1 MPAGSGRNK
10 ARGRGADALHLTRP
24 EATQVPM
31 LDIKLFRNDP
41 ARIKDAIAAR
51 GGDPAAVDEVV
62 RLDEAWRAAALRR
75 DELRNLRKVLSKEIG
90 QSKDPELR
98 AAKMKEVEAA
108 KEELEQVEAQEQPL
122 AEQRD
127 ALLLALPNLL
137 DEATPRGHSED
148 ENVVIETVGAPP
160 ALGFAPRTHWDLGS
174 EQHLID
180 FDRGV
185 KISGSR
191 FYVLR
196 GDLARM
202 QRGLIAWLL
211 NFHSDN
217 GYRELYLPFAVRGA
231 ALRGAGQLPKF
242 ADNLYHDAEEDFW
255 MVPTAEVPITGYHA
269 DEILDEEQ
277 LPLRYCAYTPCFRR
291 EKVSHGRDVRGIK
304 RGHQFDKVE
313 LYQLTRPEDSAA
325 ALEEMRAHVARL
337 CEALG
342 LHYRVKALCSADIGF
357 ASQKTY
363 DFEAW
368 APGCQEWL
376 EISSVSNCRDFQAR
390 RANLRYR
397 EASTRKP
404 ELLHTLNGSGLG
416 LPRTLICLLESHQ
429 RADGSIG
436 VPAFL
441 QPFVG
446 TDVLRPA

>member
-1 MPAGSGRNK
+1 
-10 ARGRGADALHLTRP
+10 
-24 EATQVPM
+24 M
-31 LDIKLFRNDP
+31 LDIKLFRTEPDRVKE
-41 ARIKDAIAAR
+41 ALSAR
-51 GGDPAAVDEVV
+51 GGDPSVVDEVV
-62 RLDEAWRAAALRR
+62 RLDEAWREAVNRR

-90 QSKDPELR
+90 QTRDPELR
-98 AAKMKEVEAA
+98 AAKIKEVEGH
-108 KEELEQVEAQEQPL
+108 KLDLEQAEALEQPL
-122 AEQRD
+122 IEQRD
-127 ALLLALPNLL
+127 ALMAATPNLL
-137 DEATPRGHSED
+137 DDATPRGRTED
-148 ENVVIETVGAPP
+148 DNVVLETIGAEP
-160 ALGFAPRTHWDLGS
+160 AFDFAPRTHWDLGA
-174 EQHLID
+174 EQGLID

-211 NFHSDN
+211 NFHTDR
-217 GYRELYLPFAVRGA
+217 GYRELYLPFAVRES

-269 DEILDEEQ
+269 DEIVEEDQ

-313 LYQLTRPEDSAA
+313 LYQLTRPQDSEA
-325 ALEEMRAHVARL
+325 ALEGMRAHVAAL

-342 LHYRVKALCSADIGF
+342 LRYRVKALCSADIGF
-357 ASQKTY
+357 ASQRTY

-390 RANLRYR
+390 RASLRYR
-397 EASTRKP
+397 DGETRKP

-416 LPRTLICLLESHQ
+416 LPRTLICLLETHQ

-436 VPAFL
+436 VPEFL

-446 TDVLRPA
+446 VDVLRPA